1 MSNLL
6 KTIVLTEEQ
15 INQIK
20 AIDAK
25 VKADVDALPNDNTKF
40 SKIKK
45 ITETAIAEKNV
56 IKSNY

>member
-6 KTIVLTEEQ
+6 QINVLTEEQ

-45 ITETAIAEKNV
+45 ITEAAIAEKNV
-56 IKSNY
+56 IKSNS

>member
-6 KTIVLTEEQ
+6 QINVFTEEQ

-25 VKADVDALPNDNTKF
+25 VKADVDALPNDNLKF
-40 SKIKK
+40 IKTMQIVK
-45 ITETAIAEKNV
+45 VAGIEKNA
-56 IKSNY
+56 IKAGV

>member
-6 KTIVLTEEQ
+6 QINILTEEQ

-45 ITETAIAEKNV
+45 ITEAAIAEKNV
-56 IKSNY
+56 IKSNS